1 MRRIWKRLRRLWSQS
16 RIRLPRRAL
25 HPADLRRGDRLEIGT
40 GVFRVRG
47 CVVFRSGVLVFAL
60 DELNGGPERRPV
72 RLLVPPGGAGTWTLV
87 VDGERVGVPVEG
99 VGWYPVP
106 EAATASRRR

>member
-16 RIRLPRRAL
+16 RIRLPRRLPDL
-25 HPADLRRGDRLEIGT
+25 HRGDRLEIGT

-60 DELNGGPERRPV
+60 DELNGGPERKPV
-72 RLLVPPGGAGTWTLV
+72 RLLVPPGGGGTWTLV
-87 VDGERVGVPVEG
+87 VDGKRVGVPVEV
-99 VGWYPVP
+99 VGWYPVHLG
-106 EAATASRRR
+106 TASGQ

>member
-16 RIRLPRRAL
+16 RIRLPRRSL
-25 HPADLRRGDRLEIGT
+25 RPADLRPGDRLEIGA

-47 CVVFRSGVLVFAL
+47 SVLLHSGVLVFAL
-60 DELNGGPERRPV
+60 DELTGGPERRPV
-72 RLLVPPGGAGTWTLV
+72 RLLVPPGGSRTWTLV
-87 VDGERVGVPVEG
+87 IGDGRVGVPVEG

-106 EAATASRRR
+106 GGTTLGQ